1 MPQISKRLRISF
13 SLTYLKNPM
22 DRHISVL
29 MNKRI
34 ATMQIKKNYKNIMKA
49 EVRKALNMAKRT
61 ERMNFR

>member
-34 ATMQIKKNYKNIMKA
+34 ATMRIKKNYKNNESGSTKSIKYG
-49 EVRKALNMAKRT
+49 
-61 ERMNFR
+61 